1 MDLIDQRHVGILSL
15 LDEQCIVPQSNDQK
29 FTRYLYAK
37 CDKHSRFTATATQRS
52 IHKFS
57 IEHYAGPV
65 EYTTDLWLEKNR
77 DQLPAASAELFSS
90 STFDLIHKIQP
101 YIRLEQRKVGGAG
114 TIIAASSGS
123 IACKSVGAQFSTQ
136 LRALR
141 ARIDTTSPHYVRCL
155 KPNDEL
161 IPHSFE
167 PKNIVEQLRCGG
179 VLEAVRVSRAGY
191 PTRYH
196 HEVFLRRYF
205 ILLGSRIE
213 SSAGAGTTSAASNNY
228 AKSSKATKSVLRSLI
243 EQITLDIWI
252 ADLNLIKSL
261 RAAEKYASS
270 PNSKVRKTCFLFSSI
285 FYVSRM
291 FFQIYMLLTFCHPEV
306 AGEKVCYVTSI
317 YVKYPSSNKGTSGSL

>member
-1 MDLIDQRHVGILSL
+1 
-15 LDEQCIVPQSNDQK
+15 
-29 FTRYLYAK
+29 
-37 CDKHSRFTATATQRS
+37 
-52 IHKFS
+52 
-57 IEHYAGPV
+57 
-65 EYTTDLWLEKNR
+65 LEKNR
-77 DQLPAASAELFSS
+77 DQLPAASAELFAS
-90 STFDLIHKIQP
+90 STFDLIHQIRP
-101 YIRLEQRKVGGAG
+101 YIRLEQRKVGGAVS
-114 TIIAASSGS
+114 TITASSGS
-123 IACKSVGAQFSTQ
+123 IACKSVGAQFSSQ

-205 ILLGSRIE
+205 ILLGSREE
-213 SSAGAGTTSAASNNY
+213 SSSGALNNY
-228 AKSSKATKSVLRSLI
+228 AKTSGKSNKSLLKCLI

-270 PNSKVRKTCFLFSSI
+270 PNSKVRKILF
-285 FYVSRM
+285 VLNLLLL
-291 FFQIYMLLTFCHPEV
+291 FFGFW
-306 AGEKVCYVTSI
+306 
-317 YVKYPSSNKGTSGSL
+317 